1 MKFNTAGNIAAR
13 QAKIASLQ
21 GQKGLHLSLDFSSF
35 SGKKSEKSS
44 KVFDDQGG
52 DVSEVTEK
60 PRKFL
65 VDKSALK
72 FVSKYYMRAK
82 RLMDTAGIPVWGGWL
97 VPESEFDTLKI
108 RFEAIQRAFNE
119 EAEAFVKDYEEL
131 LDNQCAAHPE
141 AARFIR
147 RDAPTVSDVESRFY
161 MSMSPP
167 MSIVIGS
174 MSDDESAA
182 ADTHLDKKLLQ
193 EFADLSEDVLNK
205 IGRGDV
211 IGQKAISFLAD
222 MEAKAANFSFLSD
235 TWVGLAA
242 CLNEMRNSFPKNGQL
257 DSKSLG
263 LLRLLLTSLSNK
275 TALETL
281 LTSYDELGLEA
292 MVEPEIVNEPMA
304 EIDENVAQLLHAL
317 RGSTEDSGETEVT
330 TAKVTEEV
338 EHSELS
344 AELDAAF
351 AAFFN

>member
-1 MKFNTAGNIAAR
+1 
-13 QAKIASLQ
+13 
-21 GQKGLHLSLDFSSF
+21 
-35 SGKKSEKSS
+35 
-44 KVFDDQGG
+44 
-52 DVSEVTEK
+52 
-60 PRKFL
+60 
-65 VDKSALK
+65 
-72 FVSKYYMRAK
+72 
-82 RLMDTAGIPVWGGWL
+82 
-97 VPESEFDTLKI
+97 
-108 RFEAIQRAFNE
+108 
-119 EAEAFVKDYEEL
+119 
-131 LDNQCAAHPE
+131 
-141 AARFIR
+141 
-147 RDAPTVSDVESRFY
+147 
-161 MSMSPP
+161 

-193 EFADLSEDVLNK
+193 EFADLSEDVLHK

-235 TWVGLAA
+235 TWIGLAA

-304 EIDENVAQLLHAL
+304 EIDEDVAQLLHAL
-317 RGSTEDSGETEVT
+317 RGSTEYGGETEVT

-344 AELDAAF
+344 AELDTAF
-351 AAFFN
+351 AAFFK